1 MFIVYISYL
10 HNIYTA
16 KENCDDQFSIAHL
29 RAGDDGDDLLGPG
42 EGRVVG
48 GDVCT
53 GQVGVVQQEHQV
65 LTRHLLFVLQAKK
78 GKFIKT
84 HVLHY
89 SKVVICRGPSKMK
102 ITWKNIIILQA
113 LFYWI

>member
-10 HNIYTA
+10 HNIYIA
-16 KENCDDQFSIAHL
+16 KENCDDQFYIAHL

-48 GDVCT
+48 GDVGT

-65 LTRHLLFVLQAKK
+65 LARHLLFVLQTEKD
-78 GKFIKT
+78 KFIKT

-89 SKVVICRGPSKMK
+89 R
-102 ITWKNIIILQA
+102 
-113 LFYWI
+113 

>member
-1 MFIVYISYL
+1 MNDFYQWSYCIICLLSTFIYSYL

-29 RAGDDGDDLLGPG
+29 RAGDDGDNLLGPG

-48 GDVCT
+48 GDVGT

-65 LTRHLLFVLQAKK
+65 LARHLLFVLQTKK
-78 GKFIKT
+78 GKFI
-84 HVLHY
+84 VASPNCYYLL
-89 SKVVICRGPSKMK
+89 
-102 ITWKNIIILQA
+102 LQY
-113 LFYWI
+113 LR

>member
-1 MFIVYISYL
+1 MILQFKMFIVYISYL

-29 RAGDDGDDLLGPG
+29 RAGDDGDNLLRPG

-48 GDVCT
+48 GDVGT
-53 GQVGVVQQEHQV
+53 GEVGVVQQEHQV
-65 LTRHLLFVLQAKK
+65 LARHLLFVLQTEKD
-78 GKFIKT
+78 KFIKT

-89 SKVVICRGPSKMK
+89 R
-102 ITWKNIIILQA
+102 
-113 LFYWI
+113 